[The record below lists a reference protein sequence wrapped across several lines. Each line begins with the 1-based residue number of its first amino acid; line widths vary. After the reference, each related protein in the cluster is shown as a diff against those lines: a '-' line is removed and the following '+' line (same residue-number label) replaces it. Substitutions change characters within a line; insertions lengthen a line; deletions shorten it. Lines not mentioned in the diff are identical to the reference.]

1 MISKCHLLRDVE
13 STPRD
18 PLDLSGAS
26 LGLSLR
32 LSGLGPRESRDS
44 HVCSLSRLTG
54 WIVGL
59 SDCRKFG
66 QLQLKAASIGVL
78 GIQSPSF
85 VVLTVLALTDLK
97 LQL

>member
-1 MISKCHLLRDVE
+1 MFA
-13 STPRD
+13 
-18 PLDLSGAS
+18 AS
-26 LGLSLR
+26 VAL
-32 LSGLGPRESRDS
+32 P
-44 HVCSLSRLTG
+44 
-54 WIVGL
+54 VGL

>member
-1 MISKCHLLRDVE
+1 MLRVPPGIPWILAGPVLDFRFVCQALVLE
-13 STPRD
+13 SQEI
-18 PLDLSGAS
+18 LMFAAS
-26 LGLSLR
+26 VAL
-32 LSGLGPRESRDS
+32 P
-44 HVCSLSRLTG
+44 
-54 WIVGL
+54 VGL